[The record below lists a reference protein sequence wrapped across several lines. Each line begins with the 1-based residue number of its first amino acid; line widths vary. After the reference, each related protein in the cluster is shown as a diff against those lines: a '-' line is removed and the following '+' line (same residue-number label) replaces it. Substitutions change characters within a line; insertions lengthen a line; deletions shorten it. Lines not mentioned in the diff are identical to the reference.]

1 MTGNNQVSLQF
12 NCAIEEGKVNI
23 SLQRNFVI
31 SLMDKLCILS
41 LTEIRMVIITLEL
54 GKMLLGTGV

>member
-41 LTEIRMVIITLEL
+41 LTEIRIIIITLEL

>member
-1 MTGNNQVSLQF
+1 MIKFLSSLVVPF
-12 NCAIEEGKVNI
+12 GSGKVNI

-41 LTEIRMVIITLEL
+41 LTELRMVIITLEL

>member
-1 MTGNNQVSLQF
+1 MTGNDQVSLQF

-41 LTEIRMVIITLEL
+41 LTEIRIIIITLEL

>member
-1 MTGNNQVSLQF
+1 MTGNDQVSLQF

-41 LTEIRMVIITLEL
+41 LTELRMVIITLEL